1 MYHEARLCSRVGHTG
16 ACKHLLM
23 CVLDTR
29 VECPLKTHPQMLA
42 MSHGCHN
49 ALPASL
55 ELISGPNRSG
65 SSSLTVGLGA
75 TSIYSTSASVSP
87 SKNKNKI
94 DIQPLPQVMFFSVF
108 KHQLC

>member
-29 VECPLKTHPQMLA
+29 VECPLKTHPQTLA

-75 TSIYSTSASVSP
+75 TSIYST
-87 SKNKNKI
+87 
-94 DIQPLPQVMFFSVF
+94 QPQFLPL
-108 KHQLC
+108 KTRTK